1 MYVSLAFLVKDF
13 AGANW
18 ERERER
24 ERERDKHK
32 QQRAVG
38 VVDVVGLKLHVY
50 VS

>member
-18 ERERER
+18 ERER
-24 ERERDKHK
+24 DKHK

-38 VVDVVGLKLHVY
+38 VVDVVGHKLHVY

>member
-18 ERERER
+18 ER

>member
-1 MYVSLAFLVKDF
+1 MYVSLAFLFKDF

-24 ERERDKHK
+24 ERDRHK

>member
-18 ERERER
+18 ERER